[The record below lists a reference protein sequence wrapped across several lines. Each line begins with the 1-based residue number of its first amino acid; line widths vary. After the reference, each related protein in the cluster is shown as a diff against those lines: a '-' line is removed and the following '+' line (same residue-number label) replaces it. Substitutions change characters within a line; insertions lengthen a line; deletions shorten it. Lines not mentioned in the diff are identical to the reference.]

1 MDLHYE
7 RWLHSYASDKKCS
20 KFHAT
25 KQPDCRNS
33 ILDNAYNQLDSI
45 GRDGNS
51 GPRCPIFK
59 YLNRSNSLKNYR
71 QRNPRTA
78 VRPLAIF
85 VLFAGRKIRGLT
97 GRFPFHKLMAS
108 QKLKKQ
114 AFRIIGPLFIKGLQ
128 SQTGCLATFCEAI
141 INWRRFS
148 WLKKNRCPD
157 SGIFRA
163 HSACGMQSPS

>member
-114 AFRIIGPLFIKGLQ
+114 AFRIFGPIVYQGLTVTDRMPGSLFARPSLMPWHSPASK
-128 SQTGCLATFCEAI
+128 
-141 INWRRFS
+141 S
-148 WLKKNRCPD
+148 WITKMR
-157 SGIFRA
+157 SIR
-163 HSACGMQSPS
+163 